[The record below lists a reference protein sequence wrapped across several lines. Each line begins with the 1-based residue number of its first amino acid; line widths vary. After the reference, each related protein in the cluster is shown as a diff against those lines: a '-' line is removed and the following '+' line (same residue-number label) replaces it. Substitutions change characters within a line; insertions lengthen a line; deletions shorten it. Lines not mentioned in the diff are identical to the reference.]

1 MELQLALGS
10 MRIHPPSV
18 VRGEDSK
25 AMRESR
31 PYDIAVVILTWNSAL
46 CIGPCLDSLERAAR
60 VLRLLVCV
68 VDNGSCDG
76 TRRILETWGR
86 RETHLY
92 LETIYLDKN
101 IGTTRSRNLGIRRVA
116 QKAESLCILDSDTE
130 ITAEALLELK
140 RVLAAHPSAGIVGPV
155 LRGKDGSV
163 QNSGRALP
171 MLPQKILKV
180 LPLRSLRRWGE
191 TQEEI
196 QKPPGVVV
204 PVGYL
209 MSACWLMPMALPKTI
224 GLLDENIFYAP
235 EDVEYC
241 LRAWKH
247 GYAVLYDGKTSIV
260 HEWQRISRCRLFS
273 RHNWEH
279 LKGLIY
285 FFWKYRYCLTRPVLP
300 CDRKGASKEE
310 SS

>member
-1 MELQLALGS
+1 MCTIG
-10 MRIHPPSV
+10 R
-18 VRGEDSK
+18 
-25 AMRESR
+25 
-31 PYDIAVVILTWNSAL
+31 YDIAIVILTWNSESY
-46 CIGPCLDSLERAAR
+46 IGACLASLERAAR
-60 VLRLLVCV
+60 KLRLLICV
-68 VDNGSCDG
+68 IDNGSTDRTRELVDG
-76 TRRILETWGR
+76 WKSDSAHFCLVTM
-86 RETHLY
+86 
-92 LETIYLDKN
+92 YLDQN
-101 IGTTRSRNLGIRRVA
+101 IGTTKSRNLGIRCVEHQA
-116 QKAESLCILDSDTE
+116 DTLCILDSDTE
-130 ITAEALLELK
+130 ITAEALIEMKKTLMTY
-140 RVLAAHPSAGIVGPV
+140 PSAGIVGPI
-155 LRGKDGSV
+155 LRSRDGSI

-171 MLPQKILKV
+171 TLTQKILKV
-180 LPLRSLRRWGE
+180 LPIRSLQDIGE
-191 TQEEI
+191 RMETI
-196 QKPPGVVV
+196 PKPQGKIV

-209 MSACWLMPMALPKTI
+209 MSACWLMPMAFPKTI

-260 HEWQRISRCRLFS
+260 HEWQRISRRRLFS

-300 CDRKGASKEE
+300 CDRKRTSKEE